1 MSRRRVP
8 PELRRRTWTE
18 GSVWELLVAA
28 DALLYR
34 FASPLADLSMTA
46 RERRSCRRE
55 VELLK
60 TTPIS
65 YILPNQRSRRRPP
78 QPWLYVRPR
87 RHGIYRVGDAGR
99 IERYGAR
106 VQRLGSGSITEH
118 GWFLSSL
125 RGVRWL
131 RVVADGLLVQEL
143 RRQERQDVPVTGRD
157 RPALSSPETT
167 AASSLQRAVAAQ
179 ALHL

>member
-34 FASPLADLSMTA
+34 FASPLADLGMTA
-46 RERRSCRRE
+46 RERRQLRRE

-60 TTPIS
+60 TTPVS
-65 YILPNQRSRRRPP
+65 YILPDQRSRRRPP

-87 RHGIYRVGDAGR
+87 RHGIYRVGDDGR
-99 IERYGAR
+99 IERYGPR

-118 GWFLSSL
+118 GWFWSTL

-131 RVVADGLLVQEL
+131 CIVADGLVVQKV
-143 RRQERQDVPVTGRD
+143 RRQECQEEVVTDQDH
-157 RPALSSPETT
+157 PAPEPSPD
-167 AASSLQRAVAAQ
+167 LQQLR
-179 ALHL
+179 LFSEP

>member
-1 MSRRRVP
+1 MYRRRVP

-34 FASPLADLSMTA
+34 FTSPLADLGMTA
-46 RERRSCRRE
+46 RERRQLRRE

-65 YILPNQRSRRRPP
+65 YILPNQRSRQRPP
-78 QPWLYVRPR
+78 QPWLYMRPR
-87 RHGIYRVGDAGR
+87 RHGIYRVGDGGR

-118 GWFLSSL
+118 GWFWSTL
-125 RGVRWL
+125 RGIGWL
-131 RVVADGLLVQEL
+131 CVVADGLLVQKI
-143 RRQERQDVPVTGRD
+143 RRQERQEMPVTDRD
-157 RPALSSPETT
+157 HPAPEQPPGPQQLCLF
-167 AASSLQRAVAAQ
+167 SEP
-179 ALHL
+179 